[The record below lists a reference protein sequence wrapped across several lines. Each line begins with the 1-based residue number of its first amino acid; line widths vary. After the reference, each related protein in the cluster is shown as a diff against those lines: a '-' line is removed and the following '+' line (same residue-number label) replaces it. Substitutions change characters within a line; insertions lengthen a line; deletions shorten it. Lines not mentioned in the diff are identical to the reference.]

1 MALARI
7 FSRHPEHTS
16 DLAQQLQ
23 QRGYSVEV
31 LSPDQAPLSPADLEI
46 QLEVCEPAGV
56 LLRAGELAA
65 RLHADIAVA
74 PGALQAEPL
83 PAGEAASLSLPEDQP
98 ALAAPPAVESSWIE
112 PLVPAPAAE
121 TIHIAPA
128 RGGEAQG
135 VPNWWSI
142 APTARAFGGAL
153 AACAAA
159 TGKFFA
165 SARDQFRESWELA
178 RIRNAEAHLLRE
190 EQLLELTRQR
200 AEAQQRAL
208 ELVAERKAMAAYLR
222 QLQREAPHAFP
233 DVGRQWP
240 SAEDAA
246 SAIEPPASPWQV
258 KIRRVHSRKWEAV
271 FAGLL
276 SASALFV
283 IGLAVAAFHSRPDSS
298 ADRGATVQT
307 GGVALQGAQP
317 KPSSATRPSPSLR
330 KATRGTAKSAS
341 PTRPQRRAPQRVH
354 ELVAHDVVVRHFA
367 APATRAQNAQQ
378 AGVKHYSDMED

>member
-23 QRGYSVEV
+23 QQGYSVEV
-31 LSPDQAPLSPADLEI
+31 LSPEQAPLSPADLEI
-46 QLEVCEPAGV
+46 QLEVCDPGGV
-56 LLRAGELAA
+56 LRRAGELAA

-74 PGALQAEPL
+74 PGALQAEPF
-83 PAGEAASLSLPEDQP
+83 PAGEAASQSLPEDEP
-98 ALAAPPAVESSWIE
+98 ALAAPPAVQSSWIE
-112 PLVPAPAAE
+112 PLVSGPAAE

-128 RGGEAQG
+128 REGEAQG
-135 VPNWWSI
+135 VPNWWNI

-159 TGKFFA
+159 TGKLFA

-222 QLQREAPHAFP
+222 QLKREAPHAFL

-240 SAEDAA
+240 TAEDAA

-258 KIRRVHSRKWEAV
+258 KIKRVHSRKWEAV

-283 IGLAVAAFHSRPDSS
+283 IGLAVAAFHSHPDSS

-307 GGVALQGAQP
+307 GVALQGAQT
-317 KPSSATRPSPSLR
+317 KPASATRPSAALR
-330 KATRGTAKSAS
+330 KTTQEASTARKL
-341 PTRPQRRAPQRVH
+341 RNHRQLPQRNQD
-354 ELVAHDVVVRHFA
+354 LVANDVVVRHFP
-367 APATRAQNAQQ
+367 APKPTPHTQ
-378 AGVKHYSDMED
+378 ADGWKHFSDMDN